1 MKPKRQTPILDH
13 ETQAAYATHKGYMLL
28 ERSNGWID
36 YSIADRDYYLQE
48 EGHTPDP
55 RERMETIAEKL
66 ADERKLGTLKAIPFE
81 TAMTD
86 FVNTNI
92 D

>member
-48 EGHTPDP
+48 EGHMPDP
-55 RERMETIAEKL
+55 SERMETIAKSWLMRGSLVRLKL
-66 ADERKLGTLKAIPFE
+66 SLLRRP
-81 TAMTD
+81 
-86 FVNTNI
+86 
-92 D
+92 

>member
-1 MKPKRQTPILDH
+1 MKPKKTAPILDH
-13 ETQAAYATHKGYMLL
+13 ETQAAYATHKGYILL

-48 EGHTPDP
+48 EGHMPEHG
-55 RERMETIAEKL
+55 ERMELIAESL
-66 ADERKLGTLKAIPFE
+66 ANERKLGKLCAIPFE
-81 TAMTD
+81 NAMMD